1 MMSRCFSA
9 GGVAGRAGTTSEPLI
24 DHPMPS
30 TARPKGACARATPGT
45 VPPAIAGEAPTG
57 TWNTTHGIAAAIS
70 RTAECVANRGAAYFR
85 KVPLFSPPI
94 CRATRPTQDQLFP
107 VTMACIGATMY
118 HTTVTRPLRTRRNQ
132 KSWSRTDQNLSGADA
147 VSAVQCVAMAA
158 PAEPSGRD
166 LLEAALRGAAPPP
179 PYLRLLN
186 MRFVA
191 VAHGS
196 ATFEMPATSEL
207 YNPHNAV
214 HGGAITSLADSAMGF
229 AVFSTLGAGETFTTA
244 ELHVNFLKAATADS
258 GMLRSIGRVVQR
270 GQQVAVAEA
279 DVLDQQNQLIAR
291 AGPTN
296 IILQRRAAQPAATP
310 APPEA
315 APPAPS
321 EPPVRFAP
329 PPSPLER
336 PSTPT
341 VSPSMT
347 TELISMAPLARSKR
361 KIRTFAGDIAYIRQG
376 QGPAVLLLHGIPSS
390 SYLWRDVIGS
400 LSASFD
406 VLAPDLLGYGDSDKR
421 LDADLSIAAQARYM
435 VAFMETIGIHQTA
448 IIGHDI
454 GGGVA
459 QLMAVDEPDRVA
471 RLILIDSAVD
481 NNWPVPVIARLKE
494 PAWDQ
499 IMVNIDLRKGLREGL
514 EKGIVTAGRVTDEV
528 VDEWTRPFQ
537 DLGGRRAY
545 LRAARALNNR
555 DLVGRSKHIEEIE
568 TPTLILWGGKGGFA
582 G

>member
-1 MMSRCFSA
+1 MRAMS
-9 GGVAGRAGTTSEPLI
+9 
-24 DHPMPS
+24 
-30 TARPKGACARATPGT
+30 
-45 VPPAIAGEAPTG
+45 
-57 TWNTTHGIAAAIS
+57 
-70 RTAECVANRGAAYFR
+70 
-85 KVPLFSPPI
+85 
-94 CRATRPTQDQLFP
+94 
-107 VTMACIGATMY
+107 
-118 HTTVTRPLRTRRNQ
+118 
-132 KSWSRTDQNLSGADA
+132 
-147 VSAVQCVAMAA
+147 A

-179 PYLRLLN
+179 PYVRLLN
-186 MRFVA
+186 MRFIA
-191 VAHGS
+191 VADGS
-196 ATFEMPATSEL
+196 ATFEMPSTSEL
-207 YNPHNAV
+207 YNPNNVV

-229 AVFSTLGAGETFTTA
+229 AVFSTLAPGETFTTA
-244 ELHVNFLKAATADS
+244 ELHVNFLKAVTAES
-258 GMLRSIGRVVQR
+258 GMLRSTGRVVQR

-291 AGPTN
+291 ASSTN
-296 IILQRRAAQPAATP
+296 IILQRRAAQPAWA
-310 APPEA
+310 A
-315 APPAPS
+315 APAETAPAVTS
-321 EPPVRFAP
+321 EPPARFAP

-336 PSTPT
+336 PPTPT

-347 TELISMAPLARSKR
+347 TELISTAPLARSKR
-361 KIRTFAGDIAYIRQG
+361 KIRTFAGDVAYLRKG

-390 SYLWRDVIGS
+390 SYLWRDVIDP
-400 LSASFD
+400 LSATFD

-435 VAFMETIGIHQTA
+435 VAFMETLGLHQA
-448 IIGHDI
+448 AVIGHDI

-459 QLMAVDEPDRVA
+459 QLMAVDEPQRVA
-471 RLILIDSAVD
+471 RLTLIDSAVD

-514 EKGIVTAGRVTDEV
+514 ENGMVTADRVTDEV

-555 DLVGRSKHIEEIE
+555 DLVSRSKHIEELE
-568 TPTLILWGGKGGFA
+568 MPTLILWGANDAFLEPRWAEVLQRKFRTSTVEIIDPGGHFLPLDRPDA
-582 G
+582 VVEAITRFLTT

>member
-1 MMSRCFSA
+1 MRAMS
-9 GGVAGRAGTTSEPLI
+9 
-24 DHPMPS
+24 
-30 TARPKGACARATPGT
+30 
-45 VPPAIAGEAPTG
+45 
-57 TWNTTHGIAAAIS
+57 
-70 RTAECVANRGAAYFR
+70 
-85 KVPLFSPPI
+85 
-94 CRATRPTQDQLFP
+94 
-107 VTMACIGATMY
+107 
-118 HTTVTRPLRTRRNQ
+118 
-132 KSWSRTDQNLSGADA
+132 
-147 VSAVQCVAMAA
+147 A

-179 PYLRLLN
+179 PYVRLLN
-186 MRFVA
+186 MRFIA
-191 VAHGS
+191 VADGS
-196 ATFEMPATSEL
+196 ATFEMPSTSEL
-207 YNPHNAV
+207 YNPNNVV

-229 AVFSTLGAGETFTTA
+229 AVLSTLAPGENFTTA
-244 ELHVNFLKAATADS
+244 ELHVNFLRAVTAES
-258 GMLRSIGRVVQR
+258 GTLRSIGRVVQR

-291 AGPTN
+291 ASSTN
-296 IILQRRAAQPAATP
+296 IILQRRVAQPAWA
-310 APPEA
+310 A
-315 APPAPS
+315 APAETAPAVTS
-321 EPPVRFAP
+321 EPPARFAP

-336 PSTPT
+336 PATPA

-347 TELISMAPLARSKR
+347 TELISTAPLARSKR
-361 KIRTFAGDIAYIRQG
+361 KIRTFAGDVAYLRKG

-390 SYLWRDVIGS
+390 SYLWRDVIDP
-400 LSASFD
+400 LSATFD

-435 VAFMETIGIHQTA
+435 VAFMETLGLHQA
-448 IIGHDI
+448 AVIGHDI

-459 QLMAVDEPDRVA
+459 QLMAVDEPQRVA
-471 RLILIDSAVD
+471 RLTLIDSAVD

-514 EKGIVTAGRVTDEV
+514 EKGMVTADRVTDEV

-555 DLVGRSKHIEEIE
+555 DLVSRSKHLEELE
-568 TPTLILWGGKGGFA
+568 TPTLILWGANDAFLEPRWAEVLQRKFRSSTVEIIDPGGHFLPLDRPDA
-582 G
+582 VVEAITRFLTTR

>member
-1 MMSRCFSA
+1 MRAMS
-9 GGVAGRAGTTSEPLI
+9 
-24 DHPMPS
+24 
-30 TARPKGACARATPGT
+30 
-45 VPPAIAGEAPTG
+45 
-57 TWNTTHGIAAAIS
+57 
-70 RTAECVANRGAAYFR
+70 
-85 KVPLFSPPI
+85 
-94 CRATRPTQDQLFP
+94 
-107 VTMACIGATMY
+107 
-118 HTTVTRPLRTRRNQ
+118 
-132 KSWSRTDQNLSGADA
+132 
-147 VSAVQCVAMAA
+147 A

-166 LLEAALRGAAPPP
+166 LLEAALRGAAPNP
-179 PYLRLLN
+179 PYVRLLN
-186 MRFVA
+186 MRFIA
-191 VAHGS
+191 VADGS
-196 ATFEMPATSEL
+196 ATFEMPSTSEL
-207 YNPHNAV
+207 YNPNNVV

-229 AVFSTLGAGETFTTA
+229 AVFSTLAPDETFTTA
-244 ELHVNFLKAATADS
+244 ELHVNFLKAATAES

-291 AGPTN
+291 ASSTN
-296 IILQRRAAQPAATP
+296 IILQRRAAQPAWAASP
-310 APPEA
+310 AET
-315 APPAPS
+315 APAVTS
-321 EPPVRFAP
+321 EPPARFAP

-336 PSTPT
+336 PPTPT

-347 TELISMAPLARSKR
+347 TELISTAPLARSKR
-361 KIRTFAGDIAYIRQG
+361 KIRTFAGDVAYLRQG

-390 SYLWRDVIGS
+390 SYLWRDIIDP
-400 LSASFD
+400 LSATFD

-435 VAFMETIGIHQTA
+435 VAFMETLGVHQA
-448 IIGHDI
+448 AVIGHDI

-459 QLMAVDEPDRVA
+459 QLMAVDEPQRVA
-471 RLILIDSAVD
+471 RLTLIDSAVD

-514 EKGIVTAGRVTDEV
+514 EKGMVTTGRVTDEV

-555 DLVGRSKHIEEIE
+555 DLVSRSKHIEELEI
-568 TPTLILWGGKGGFA
+568 PTLILWGANDAFLEPRWAEVLQHKFRTSTVEIINPGGHFLPLDRPDA
-582 G
+582 VIEAVTRFLTTR